1 MGHPYLRLRHKIMT
15 KSLLV
20 LFALVAASSAMY
32 DSWDSI
38 PVSENKDVAPE
49 TSFAEESVQSLSQEV
64 AHLRDVSQMHMA
76 LHVNRIARHA
86 ELLQGASAG
95 DKADSAA
102 LRGERGRG
110 NKVISSAQ
118 NKGKSKCASYRHKA
132 CPTKRLE
139 REAHAR
145 KEAARRAMN
154 NQGNG
159 KVCSGG
165 LGTTFGDMDVEKIVP
180 KFGTELR
187 NRWNRARAHYLK
199 YRGKFN
205 AAAKAHR

>member
-1 MGHPYLRLRHKIMT
+1 MGLRDDASLSTTHRHKIMT

-76 LHVNRIARHA
+76 LHVDRIARHA
-86 ELLQGASAG
+86 ELLQGASTE
-95 DKADSAA
+95 DKAKAYAHNFDRSKNAIRSALKALTSQLNAGHKHDSAA

-118 NKGKSKCASYRHKA
+118 NKG
-132 CPTKRLE
+132 
-139 REAHAR
+139 
-145 KEAARRAMN
+145 
-154 NQGNG
+154 
-159 KVCSGG
+159 
-165 LGTTFGDMDVEKIVP
+165 
-180 KFGTELR
+180 
-187 NRWNRARAHYLK
+187 
-199 YRGKFN
+199 RGKCVP
-205 AAAKAHR
+205 